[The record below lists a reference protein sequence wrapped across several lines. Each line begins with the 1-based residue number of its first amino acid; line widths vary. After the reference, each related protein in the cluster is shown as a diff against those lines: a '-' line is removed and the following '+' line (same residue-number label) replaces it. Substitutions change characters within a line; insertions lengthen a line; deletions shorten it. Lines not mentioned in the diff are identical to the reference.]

1 MKIRTLIFMLI
12 ISTILFSIAR
22 IATPRA
28 LPIYYDW
35 DRDKLCDDCEDEI
48 FGTNPRLADT
58 DGDGIPD
65 GDEDH
70 DGDGITNL
78 DEQEKTVA
86 LADALRGGEAESVLA
101 LLDYSPYTFIAI
113 GGSLHSP
120 LNYAAY
126 AGHIGMIEALLDS
139 GVDVNEKEKKHGETA
154 LMDTCNIEAMKV
166 LLDAGAD
173 VNVKNNFGETA
184 LMEAAHFCAAEAVT
198 VLLDAGADVNAVNN
212 DGKTALMMA
221 KENGQTRTV
230 DLLREAGGKYFIKQ

>member
-1 MKIRTLIFMLI
+1 MKTRTLIIMLI
-12 ISTILFSIAR
+12 VNMTLLSIAR

-28 LPIYYDW
+28 LPIYYDK

-48 FGTNPRLADT
+48 FGTNPELANT
-58 DGDGIPD
+58 DGDGNPD

-86 LADALRGGEAESVLA
+86 LVNALRGGETESVLA

-113 GGSLHSP
+113 GGSKHSP

-126 AGHIGMIEALLDS
+126 AGHIGMIEALLDV
-139 GVDVNEKEKKHGETA
+139 GVDVNEKEIKHGDTA
-154 LMDTCNIEAMKV
+154 LMDTCNAEAMKV

-173 VNVKNNFGETA
+173 VN
-184 LMEAAHFCAAEAVT
+184 
-198 VLLDAGADVNAVNN
+198 AVND

-221 KENGQTRTV
+221 KEYGYTQTV
-230 DLLREAGGKYFIKQ
+230 NLLREAGGK